1 MNLDKAEKLTLS
13 LMHKHNLRG
22 WSFKW
27 DNSLRRFGC
36 CSQGRKYI
44 GLSRKLVEVNNVE
57 QVKDTILHEIA
68 HALAGPGVGHGQK
81 WKDIC
86 VQIGAKPERCYDS
99 DDTNT
104 PEMKYYAVCGACGRK
119 HEKARLKLKHVR
131 RSCLCQSG
139 KDWNNRV
146 LLEFQT
152 RY

>member
-27 DNSLRRFGC
+27 DNSLM
-36 CSQGRKYI
+36 
-44 GLSRKLVEVNNVE
+44 
-57 QVKDTILHEIA
+57 HEIA